1 MTLPSL
7 WRNRD
12 FMVLWVGQ
20 VISTIGAR
28 ATTLA
33 YPLLVLALTGSPVT
47 AGVVGFAQTL
57 PYVLFYLPAGSLI
70 DRWNRKPIMLVADAG
85 RALAMGS
92 LVVALLAG
100 WLSVTQIVL
109 VAFVEG
115 TLFIFFQLSESAA
128 LPHVVHRSQLS
139 AALAQNQARE
149 YGAEL
154 VGQPLGGIFFG
165 LGRMLPFLFSALAY
179 VVSFLCIL
187 LVRPALQDKRERT
200 PMRVLAD
207 IGEGVGWL
215 VRQRLLSTLVVLIG
229 ITNVVFTPLPLV
241 MIVRAQRLG
250 ASPAFIG
257 VMFSFLGAGAILGA
271 LSTPWI
277 LRWVS
282 NRSVLL
288 GSLWLWTVQLAVLPL
303 LGSPIWLGV
312 AIATTWL
319 TGPAFN
325 VLVGLYR
332 YALTPD
338 HLRGRTQSA
347 ARFVAWGTIPLGNLV
362 GGLLVGSIGPVP
374 ASVVLAGAMAL
385 IAAVASALPSVRHA
399 PQVDSLEPVS

>member
-28 ATTLA
+28 ASTLA

-57 PYVLFYLPAGSLI
+57 PYVLFYLPAGSFI

-187 LVRPALQDKRERT
+187 LVRPALQDKRERA
-200 PMRVLAD
+200 PMHVLAD

-215 VRQRLLSTLVVLIG
+215 VRQRLLSTLVVLVG
-229 ITNVVFTPLPLV
+229 ITNVVFTPLPLM

-250 ASPAFIG
+250 ASPALIG

-277 LRWVS
+277 LRRVS

-303 LGSPIWLGV
+303 LGDPIWLGV

-325 VLVGLYR
+325 VLFGLYR

-362 GGLLVGSIGPVP
+362 GGLLVGSLGPVP
-374 ASVVLAGAMAL
+374 TSVVLAGAMAL